1 MGEEHDF
8 IKVLKSFLK
17 THSSNITTEEQE
29 FFRYFLTSID
39 TWQEL
44 VSIGHLR
51 NVYNF
56 PDFSTHKVSPTAVN
70 RYSLNIITIY
80 GISI

>member
-1 MGEEHDF
+1 MGEELDF

-17 THSSNITTEEQE
+17 THSTNITAEEQE
-29 FFRYFLTSID
+29 FFRYFLTSIE

-44 VSIGHLR
+44 ASTGHLR

-70 RYSLNIITIY
+70 RYNLLIFY
-80 GISI
+80 